1 MLIPYAPVIT
11 VNDTRTVHCCLRG
24 VLQGWEDLLPPLH
37 VRAGAERSLRLPADP
52 FQLGHRQ
59 VPKSP

>member
-1 MLIPYAPVIT
+1 MLIPCAPVII
-11 VNDTRTVHCCLRG
+11 VNDTRSVHCCLTG

-59 VPKSP
+59 VPESP